1 MSQPPSAHAVV
12 SNYLAAQSGLDRET
26 IPSILQEMIPRE
38 PTTLHER
45 RKLFRA
51 RVQKLMCNKSHQRYV
66 QDIAMTTDQGL
77 KMVRDAAVS
86 RSSIGHA
93 TLIERLRQQRIE
105 RSRSHTSNEN

>member
-1 MSQPPSAHAVV
+1 MSQPPSAHDVV
-12 SNYLAAQSGLDRET
+12 SNFLAAQSGLDRET
-26 IPSILQEMIPRE
+26 IPLTLQEMIPRE
-38 PTTLHER
+38 PTTLYER

-51 RVQKLMCNKSHQRYV
+51 RVQQMMMNKSHQRYV

-77 KMVRDAAVS
+77 RMVRDAAVG

-93 TLIERLRQQRIE
+93 TLIEHLRQQRIA